1 MNLVQIFLGGRAAR
15 LDHIIE
21 PPLGI
26 DLHPI
31 RPKPNQP
38 AVRARLAEAD
48 CSVST
53 DQGQLTARGGLDYI
67 VTYDLDDH
75 AVIGAEIFERTYE
88 ALGGGLYRKRSD
100 VILRYF
106 TLDHPVLVHTLEGD
120 QKAAA
125 GDWIVQGVTGEL
137 WPVPRDKA
145 LRKYDPA

>member
-1 MNLVQIFLGGRAAR
+1 MNLVDILFGGRSER
-15 LDHIIE
+15 LDEVFE
-21 PPLGI
+21 PPLGV

-38 AVRARLAEAD
+38 SVRARLAEAD
-48 CSVST
+48 CALST
-53 DQGQLTARGGLDYI
+53 EQGKLTARGGLDYI

-75 AVIGAEIFERTYE
+75 AVVSAEIFERTYE
-88 ALGGGLYRKRSD
+88 PLGGGLYRKRSD
-100 VILRYF
+100 IILRYF

-137 WPVPRDKA
+137 WPVPREKA
-145 LRKYDPA
+145 LKKYDPA